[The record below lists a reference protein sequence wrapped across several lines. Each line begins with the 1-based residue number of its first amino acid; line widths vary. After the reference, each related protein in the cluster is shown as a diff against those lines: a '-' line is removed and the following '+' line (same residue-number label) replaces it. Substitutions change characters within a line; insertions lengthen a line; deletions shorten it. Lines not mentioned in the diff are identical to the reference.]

1 MWFSQWTKDFA
12 PLAQSQTH
20 AQIWVR
26 FINLPLEYWGI
37 QTLLEIA
44 SGLGT
49 PLSIDESTQQKR
61 FGFFA
66 RVLIDVDL
74 SENLFESVVVD
85 REDHALSISVQYEKH
100 PLFCEHCIMIGH
112 AIQNCSKLGAHR
124 STPASV
130 QAHKKLAHT
139 STKHGVPLKN
149 VMNVPGKQSSNMVRN
164 MTHIVEMEAHKAPAS
179 DLEKEVTNKN
189 NSDGACLCNG
199 SQDLEIVEN
208 NGDNLTLHN
217 SFSMLESEAEQGTNI
232 NNTKD
237 KEATSTILDRQMVK
251 NPSVGEIL
259 LEKMQLN
266 HSTNIESPSKL
277 LKRVSKPMDMSSG
290 ISLDQNSKAKETTFT
305 TLGYANWEKSKCRG
319 HFSR

>member
-1 MWFSQWTKDFA
+1 
-12 PLAQSQTH
+12 
-20 AQIWVR
+20 
-26 FINLPLEYWGI
+26 
-37 QTLLEIA
+37 
-44 SGLGT
+44 
-49 PLSIDESTQQKR
+49 
-61 FGFFA
+61 
-66 RVLIDVDL
+66 
-74 SENLFESVVVD
+74 
-85 REDHALSISVQYEKH
+85 
-100 PLFCEHCIMIGH
+100 
-112 AIQNCSKLGAHR
+112 
-124 STPASV
+124 
-130 QAHKKLAHT
+130 
-139 STKHGVPLKN
+139 
-149 VMNVPGKQSSNMVRN
+149 MNVPGKQSSNMVRN

-277 LKRVSKPMDMSSG
+277 LKRVSKTMDMSSG